1 MADEPQKV
9 IVQAS
14 RIDDTML
21 PPIFSL
27 AYRLYVI
34 QQGGDL
40 KKVADASNNANDL
53 AYQATLKNEEQD
65 LVLAD
70 HEVRIVSLRFDVDGH
85 EVRITANEAAISA
98 LNIRVT
104 TIEGSVEN
112 ISSRLSTAES
122 TISSQQTRIT
132 AAEGNISSIQSD
144 YVSKS
149 TTISQTL
156 ASPLNVASSYS
167 INGSQV
173 VGARVTG
180 FTAATGTALKGAFAA
195 DNSYTIGTTYSQ
207 SQVQALATDLRA
219 ARQRIKALEDAM
231 RSHGLIN

>member
-21 PPIFSL
+21 PPNFSL

-40 KKVADASNNANDL
+40 KSVADASNNASDL
-53 AYQATLKNEEQD
+53 AYEATVKNQQQD
-65 LVLAD
+65 VILAD
-70 HEVRIVSLRFDVDGH
+70 HS
-85 EVRITANEAAISA
+85 VRITLAESKLANHESRITNAEGAISSLGA
-98 LNIRVT
+98 RIT
-104 TIEGSVEN
+104 
-112 ISSRLSTAES
+112 TAES
-122 TISSQQTRIT
+122 DIDYLQSELVTAEANIT
-132 AAEGNISSIQSD
+132 AIQGD
-144 YVSKS
+144 YVSRS
-149 TTISQTL
+149 GTASQTL

-167 INGSQV
+167 VNGTQV

-180 FTAATGTALKGAFAA
+180 FTAASGTALKGAFAA
-195 DNSYTIGTTYSQ
+195 DNTYTIGTTYSQ
-207 SQVQALATDLRA
+207 AQVQALATDLRT